1 MVLAPLLARPI
12 RRGKEKLVYD
22 GLIIFFIDRRRQMD
36 RQSLCSVRL
45 GQYALTVDSYFG
57 DLRIYSVRG
66 RCCGRRGNR
75 VSDVQ
80 TSVNPSWLELNVM
93 RLGFGLWSPWL
104 GVNQASGPPNL
115 QIVIHS
121 FIHSFIHL
129 DLSICIFKYLFGEI
143 YIAPHQETYS
153 EALDG

>member
-66 RCCGRRGNR
+66 GAVAVVVETGCLM
-75 VSDVQ
+75 S
-80 TSVNPSWLELNVM
+80 
-93 RLGFGLWSPWL
+93 RL
-104 GVNQASGPPNL
+104 Q
-115 QIVIHS
+115 
-121 FIHSFIHL
+121 
-129 DLSICIFKYLFGEI
+129 
-143 YIAPHQETYS
+143 
-153 EALDG
+153 